1 MKIKVAFVFL
11 YFLIFPSINT
21 IGMTLLTPP
30 NAIIAYP
37 NLSLSGEGVSN
48 YNISQSVTY
57 EVVIN
62 FTLTHKSG
70 VGLYCFKFARLNT
83 RMPNSSLTQYCPP
96 YQESVCNFSK
106 ITNNIPGQIKE
117 GHHDKFNN
125 TYDSFNAS
133 LSIDASVTYDIKYY
147 VKLNSIYFQ
156 DIEDTD
162 IGVYNTSD
170 EIFNLYCNNS
180 EPYYERD
187 DASLISQS
195 NSIVS
200 PSDNPV
206 EKAEKICNWVS
217 NYLTYNKTMPIQE
230 KGALWAYNHQ
240 QGDCSEYSSLMVTLL
255 RIQGIPARKVTGFL
269 VSDDPTIRP
278 KPGDSWN
285 FYTNNL
291 ITTILGHAWI
301 EYYVADIGWIACDPT
316 WNKITNYFN
325 RIDFIRFNLNVGANF
340 FFPPSDTVSE
350 FGNPIIGYIYG
361 DTYLY
366 NYNVKI
372 TVLESNLAP
381 LSPFPIFFVIFIV
394 AGSAVILI
402 AVVLL
407 LKRGSKKKISY

>member
-1 MKIKVAFVFL
+1 
-11 YFLIFPSINT
+11 
-21 IGMTLLTPP
+21 
-30 NAIIAYP
+30 
-37 NLSLSGEGVSN
+37 
-48 YNISQSVTY
+48 
-57 EVVIN
+57 
-62 FTLTHKSG
+62 
-70 VGLYCFKFARLNT
+70 
-83 RMPNSSLTQYCPP
+83 
-96 YQESVCNFSK
+96 
-106 ITNNIPGQIKE
+106 
-117 GHHDKFNN
+117 
-125 TYDSFNAS
+125 
-133 LSIDASVTYDIKYY
+133 
-147 VKLNSIYFQ
+147 
-156 DIEDTD
+156 
-162 IGVYNTSD
+162 
-170 EIFNLYCNNS
+170 
-180 EPYYERD
+180 
-187 DASLISQS
+187 
-195 NSIVS
+195 
-200 PSDNPV
+200 
-206 EKAEKICNWVS
+206 
-217 NYLTYNKTMPIQE
+217 
-230 KGALWAYNHQ
+230 
-240 QGDCSEYSSLMVTLL
+240 
-255 RIQGIPARKVTGFL
+255 
-269 VSDDPTIRP
+269 PTIRP
-278 KPGDSWN
+278 TPGDSWN

>member
-1 MKIKVAFVFL
+1 MKTKVAFVFL
-11 YFLIFPSINT
+11 YFLIFPSLNS
-21 IGMTLLTPP
+21 IGTSLLTPP
-30 NAIIAYP
+30 NAIVTYP

-70 VGLYCFKFARLNT
+70 VGIYRFKFARLNN

-96 YQESVCNFSK
+96 YQESVLNYTK
-106 ITNNIPGQIKE
+106 ITNNIPGQIKI

-156 DIEDTD
+156 NIEDTD
-162 IGVYNTSD
+162 IGAYNTSD
-170 EIFNLYCNNS
+170 EIFDLYCNNS

-217 NYLTYNKTMPIQE
+217 NYLTFNETMPIQE
-230 KGALWAYNHQ
+230 KGALWAYNNQ

-269 VSDDPTIRP
+269 VSNNPAIRP
-278 KPGDSWN
+278 TAGNSWN
-285 FYTNNL
+285 FYTSHL
-291 ITTILGHAWI
+291 TTTMLGHAWV
-301 EYYVADIGWIACDPT
+301 EYYVPEIGWIACDPT
-316 WNKITNYFN
+316 WNEQSDYFN
-325 RIDFIRFNLNVGANF
+325 RIDFLRFNLNVGANF
-340 FFPPSDTVSE
+340 FFPPSATVSE
-350 FGNPIIGYIYG
+350 FGNPIIGYIDG
-361 DTYLY
+361 DTYISD
-366 NYNVKI
+366 YNVKI

-381 LSPFPIFFVIFIV
+381 MSPFPIFVVIFIV
-394 AGSAVILI
+394 AGSAVVLI
-402 AVVLL
+402 TVVLL
-407 LKRGSKKKISY
+407 LRRGSKKEIT